1 MTRLQ
6 DLAIIKVKN
15 TAAHPDAPAAY
26 ISGLT
31 YMYVEQHIGFSAT
44 DKIGHAEVYDLR
56 MAQLLSIDLEHNFSM
71 FEFEVIKLV

>member
-1 MTRLQ
+1 
-6 DLAIIKVKN
+6 
-15 TAAHPDAPAAY
+15 
-26 ISGLT
+26 
-31 YMYVEQHIGFSAT
+31 MYVEQHIGFSAT

>member
-6 DLAIIKVKN
+6 DLAIIKVTN
-15 TAAHPDAPAAY
+15 TAAHPDAPGAY
-26 ISGLT
+26 ISELK
-31 YMYVEQHIGFSAT
+31 YVYVGQHIGFDAT

-71 FEFEVIKLV
+71 FEFEVIKLG